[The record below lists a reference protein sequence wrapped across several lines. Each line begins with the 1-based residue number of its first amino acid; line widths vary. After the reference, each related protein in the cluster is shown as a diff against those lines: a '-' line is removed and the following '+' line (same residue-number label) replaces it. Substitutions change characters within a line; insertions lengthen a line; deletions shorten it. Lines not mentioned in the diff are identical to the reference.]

1 MTRVDSGP
9 VSHTGNTPHT
19 FRSDDRPLSYPGAT
33 VESVT
38 DEPANPP
45 ASHPAPYGTPAAPRL
60 AVQGEAH
67 LEADP
72 ETAQIGITVSARG
85 TDRRTAL
92 EDLTRRNGIA
102 LELVKSYGDAV
113 EKLETGTF
121 SISPEPTR
129 HGRGERVRAYHGRV
143 HLTAVLTDF
152 TALGELTT
160 RLADLELTQID
171 GPWWAMRPDSPAYGE
186 VRRQAVREA
195 VKRAREYAQAL
206 GADLTALVEL
216 ADPGA
221 EEAHPVPMGF
231 AGGLTRRSMSREM
244 AEDAPALDL
253 EPQRQT
259 LHALVNARFVMTPPR
274 L

>member
-1 MTRVDSGP
+1 
-9 VSHTGNTPHT
+9 
-19 FRSDDRPLSYPGAT
+19 
-33 VESVT
+33 
-38 DEPANPP
+38 
-45 ASHPAPYGTPAAPRL
+45 
-60 AVQGEAH
+60 
-67 LEADP
+67 
-72 ETAQIGITVSARG
+72 IGITVSARG

-92 EDLTRRNGIA
+92 EDLTRRNGLA
-102 LELVKSYGDAV
+102 LDLVKSYGDAV
-113 EKLETGTF
+113 EKLETGAF
-121 SISPEPTR
+121 SISPELTR
-129 HGRGERVRAYHGRV
+129 HGRGDRVRAYHGRV

-160 RLADLELTQID
+160 RLADLELTRVD
-171 GPWWAMRPDSPAYGE
+171 GPWWSMRPDSPAHGE

-216 ADPGA
+216 SDPGA
-221 EEAHPVPMGF
+221 EEAHPVPVAY
-231 AGGLTRRSMSREM
+231 AGGFTRRAMSSEM

-259 LHALVNARFVMTPPR
+259 LHALVNARFIMTPPA